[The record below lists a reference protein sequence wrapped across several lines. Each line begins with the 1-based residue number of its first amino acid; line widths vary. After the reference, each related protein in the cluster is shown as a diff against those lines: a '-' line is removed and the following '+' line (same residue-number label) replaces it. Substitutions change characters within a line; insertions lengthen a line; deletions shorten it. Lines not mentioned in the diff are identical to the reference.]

1 MSMPR
6 SITELYDP
14 ETGFLDSP
22 HANGFTAQVKRQFC
36 DLLAQSHGEHSIT
49 SLAEKMGVTHNTVL
63 RHMAED
69 KAFAAEITA
78 AKRWYAHRVEGV
90 LQQCALDPK
99 KTLDRIAYLRA
110 YMPERYARTEMNQAP
125 QIQINFS
132 DDTLAK
138 ITDRITKVKQAVEAE
153 VVDTVTSD
161 RKQMTNDNSPTVMD
175 TPNNVR

>member
-1 MSMPR
+1 MPR
-6 SITELYDP
+6 PITELYDP
-14 ETGFLDSP
+14 ATGFLDSP

-110 YMPERYARTEMNQAP
+110 YMPERYARTELNQAP
-125 QIQINFS
+125 QVQINFS
-132 DDTLAK
+132 DDALAK

-153 VVDTVTSD
+153 VVDAVTSD
-161 RKQMTNDNSPTVMD
+161 HRQVTNYQSSQSVSGIDG
-175 TPNNVR
+175 VR

>member
-1 MSMPR
+1 MPR

-36 DLLAQSHGEHSIT
+36 DLLANSHGEHSIT
-49 SLAEKMGVTHNTVL
+49 SLAEKMGVNHSTVM
-63 RHMAED
+63 RHIAQD
-69 KAFAAEITA
+69 GAFAREINA

-132 DDTLAK
+132 DDALAK
-138 ITDRITKVKQAVEAE
+138 ITDRITKVKQAVETE
-153 VVDTVTSD
+153 IVDTKVTND
-161 RKQMTNDNSPTVMD
+161 HKQMTNDHSQTVMD
-175 TPNNVR
+175 TPNDVR

>member
-1 MSMPR
+1 MPR
-6 SITELYDP
+6 PITELYDP

-110 YMPERYARTEMNQAP
+110 YMPERYARTELNQAP
-125 QIQINFS
+125 QVQINFS
-132 DDTLAK
+132 DDALAK
-138 ITDRITKVKQAVEAE
+138 ITDRISKVRQAVEAE
-153 VVDTVTSD
+153 VVDAVTSD
-161 RKQMTNDNSPTVMD
+161 HKKVPNGHSPTVVD
-175 TPNNVR
+175 PPNYV

>member
-22 HANGFTAQVKRQFC
+22 HANGFTAQVKKQFV
-36 DLLAQSHGEHSIT
+36 DMLANSHGESSIS
-49 SLAEKMGVTHNTVL
+49 SLAEKFGIHHTTVMN
-63 RHMAED
+63 HMERD
-69 KAFAAEITA
+69 QAFAQEISK
-78 AKRWYAHRVEGV
+78 AKRWFAYKVEGT

-132 DDTLAK
+132 DDALAK

-161 RKQMTNDNSPTVMD
+161 HKQVTNGQSPTVMD
-175 TPNNVR
+175 TPNGVR

>member
-1 MSMPR
+1 MAR
-6 SITELYDP
+6 TITELYDP

-22 HANGFTAQVKRQFC
+22 YYNGFTAQVKKQFV
-36 DLLAQSHGEHSIT
+36 DMLANSHGENSIS
-49 SLAEKMGVTHNTVL
+49 SLAEKMGIHHSTV
-63 RHMAED
+63 MAHIEKD
-69 KAFAAEITA
+69 KAFASEISK
-78 AKRWYAHRVEGV
+78 AKRWFAYKVEGT

-132 DDTLAK
+132 DDALAK

-153 VVDTVTSD
+153 VVDGVTSD
-161 RKQMTNDNSPTVMD
+161 HRQVTNDQSAQSVNGMEGSD
-175 TPNNVR
+175 NV